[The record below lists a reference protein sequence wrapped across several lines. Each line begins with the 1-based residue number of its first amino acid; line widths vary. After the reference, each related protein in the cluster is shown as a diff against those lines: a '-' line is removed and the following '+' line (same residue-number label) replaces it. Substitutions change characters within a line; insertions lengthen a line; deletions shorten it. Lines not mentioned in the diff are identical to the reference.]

1 MKIIKY
7 IFILTLVVS
16 FTSCKNWINTDQSVT
31 NPNAATDAPAST
43 LLTHMMEAAIQANE
57 GNNARYANMF
67 TQHFRGLARQH
78 AGYDSYIMNSQNFQ
92 WGVEYQQIIHQGKIV
107 REKAV
112 AENNKPLE
120 GIAKLMQAWTFGN
133 LTSLYGNIP
142 FTEADQFE
150 TIKEPKFDDQMTV
163 VYPGIQALLDEAI
176 ADLGGAGGITGDVF
190 LSNNAATWIEV
201 ANTLK
206 ARYYL
211 HVKDY
216 ANAITAA
223 SNGISAAANS
233 VIATHN
239 GTTQSGRN
247 LWNDFLELQR
257 TTDYGAT
264 GSFLEA
270 FIKTG
275 GAKNNAKTNESA
287 RYLDI
292 FLADGSD
299 IDYSTGNS
307 SLFSPTSN
315 FTMVGYRETMLI
327 AAEANA
333 RLGNDAAAL
342 TALNSVR
349 QSLAAQYTTGTYT
362 DYVAADFATN
372 ADLITEIVQERY
384 VTLVGQIEVF
394 NDLRRTKNA
403 IGITPATG
411 TTLPGRFLYPNAEA
425 QSNTNTPTGV
435 TLFDVLPVFQ

>member
-1 MKIIKY
+1 M
-7 IFILTLVVS
+7 T
-16 FTSCKNWINTDQSVT
+16 
-31 NPNAATDAPAST
+31 
-43 LLTHMMEAAIQANE
+43 AAIQANE

-107 REKAV
+107 IEKAV
-112 AENNKPLE
+112 AEGNKPLE
-120 GIAKLMQAWTFGN
+120 GIAKLMQAWTYGN

-163 VYPGIQALLDEAI
+163 VYPGIQALLDAAI
-176 ADLGGAGGITGDVF
+176 ADLGGAGGITGDIF
-190 LSNNAATWIEV
+190 LSNSATNWVAA
-201 ANTLK
+201 AYTLK

-216 ANAITAA
+216 ANALTAA
-223 SNGISAAANS
+223 ANGISAAAND
-233 VIATHN
+233 VLATHN

-264 GSFLEA
+264 GSFLA
-270 FIKTG
+270 TFIGTG

-287 RYLDI
+287 RYADIFAVNSDGDLDI
-292 FLADGSD
+292 NYFG
-299 IDYSTGNS
+299 TS
-307 SLFSPTSN
+307 SLFSATSS
-315 FTMVGYRETMLI
+315 FPLITYRENQLI
-327 AAEANA
+327 IAEANA
-333 RLGNDAAAL
+333 RLGNDAAAI
-342 TALNSVR
+342 TALNNVR
-349 QSLAAQYTTGTYT
+349 ASLAAQYTAGTYT
-362 DYVAADFATN
+362 AYVAADAEVSTN
-372 ADLITEIVQERY
+372 AALITEIVRERY

-394 NDLRRTKNA
+394 NDMRRNKNA
-403 IGITPATG
+403 MGITPSTG
-411 TTLPGRFLYPNAEA
+411 TALPGRFLYPNAEL
-425 QSNTNTPTGV
+425 QSNTNAPQNA

>member
-7 IFILTLVVS
+7 TFVLALVVS
-16 FTSCKNWINTDQSVT
+16 FTSCKRWIETDASVT
-31 NPNAATDAPAST
+31 NPNAGVGATSEII
-43 LLTHMMEAAIQANE
+43 LRHMMVAAIQANE

-92 WGVEYQQIIHQGKIV
+92 WGLEYQQIIHQGKLVIEMSQSNRHQQGV
-107 REKAV
+107 TK
-112 AENNKPLE
+112 
-120 GIAKLMQAWTFGN
+120 IIQAWTFGN

-176 ADLGGAGGITGDVF
+176 ADLEATGNIEGDIYLGGD
-190 LSNNAATWIEV
+190 AAKWIAV

-216 ANAITAA
+216 ANALTAA
-223 SNGISAAANS
+223 NKGISATGND
-233 VIATHN
+233 VVATHN

-247 LWNDFLELQR
+247 LWNDFLALQR

-287 RYLDI
+287 RYADIFAINDDGNLDI
-292 FLADGSD
+292 NFFG
-299 IDYSTGNS
+299 TS
-307 SLFSPTSN
+307 SLFSPTSS
-315 FTMVGYRETMLI
+315 FPLITYRENMLI
-327 AAEANA
+327 MAEANA

-372 ADLITEIVQERY
+372 ADLITEVVRERY

-394 NDLRRTKNA
+394 NDLRRTQNA